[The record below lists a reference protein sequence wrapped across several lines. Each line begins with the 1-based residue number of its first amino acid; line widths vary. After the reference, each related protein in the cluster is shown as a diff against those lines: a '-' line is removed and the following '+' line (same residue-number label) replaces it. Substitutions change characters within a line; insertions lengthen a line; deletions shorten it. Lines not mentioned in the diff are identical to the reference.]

1 MNELELLRSQLQAER
16 QRAAEVAAAC
26 AASVQPPKTG
36 MHGRPDSD
44 ELRKA
49 GVEYLIFVLTRF
61 EEREQML
68 VELYRARFADG
79 DAIWRELQ
87 EITARAGTSREA
99 LVRLEAALAAT
110 AAAVTAAK
118 GIGEE
123 VRLPWQEFARFFST
137 AWTPRREALD
147 ILMARN
153 TRAADWRAV
162 AFVDADWLLEERARY
177 SRFQSKASGGVGR

>member
-1 MNELELLRSQLQAER
+1 MNELELLRSQLQTER

-26 AASVQPPKTG
+26 AARLEAGQAGAP
-36 MHGRPDSD
+36 GREDSD
-44 ELRKA
+44 GLRKA

-68 VELYRARFADG
+68 GELYRARFPDG
-79 DAIWRELQ
+79 DAARRELQ
-87 EITARAGTSREA
+87 DITARPGTSREA
-99 LVRLEAALAAT
+99 LTRLEAALAAT
-110 AAAVTAAK
+110 AAETAPK
-118 GIGEE
+118 GISEE
-123 VRLPWQEFARFFST
+123 VRGLWREFARFFAA

-177 SRFQSKASGGVGR
+177 GRFQFKAASGVGR